1 MTKTY
6 RFGRQRLAWFILF
19 GSFFACLL
27 LTITCLLY
35 TSAPNRCYVTKR
47 AN

>member
-1 MTKTY
+1 MTQTY

-27 LTITCLLY
+27 LTTTVPL
-35 TSAPNRCYVTKR
+35 AMR
-47 AN
+47 AFL